1 MIFQNI
7 AGICSEFDIK
17 YKTMILNMDI
27 EIFSYQMLSKN
38 HEQGQATI
46 LVLKMTSMDYL
57 LTPVRAEPLF
67 HHAMAKQ

>member
-27 EIFSYQMLSKN
+27 ERCIDENFKCRHFSIIY
-38 HEQGQATI
+38 I
-46 LVLKMTSMDYL
+46 VLKMTSMNYPL
-57 LTPVRAEPLF
+57 IPVRAEPLF

>member
-7 AGICSEFDIK
+7 ASICSEFDIK

-27 EIFSYQMLSKN
+27 EMLSKN
-38 HEQGQATI
+38 PEQGQATI

-57 LTPVRAEPLF
+57 LTPVIAEPLF